1 MVAITIGLLFS
12 NSELHEHIC
21 LENVKNLYKSDFKC
35 DDQQQYKYILEAE
48 VVSTPKQFNDKSQ
61 FLSDQYEPDKNL
73 SAGKP
78 LRQFFDSL
86 DIKKLLSAG

>member
-1 MVAITIGLLFS
+1 MY
-12 NSELHEHIC
+12 EHRC
-21 LENVKNLYKSDFKC
+21 LENSKKFHKSSAKFDYK
-35 DDQQQYKYILEAE
+35 QQYKYILEAE

-86 DIKKLLSAG
+86 DIKNRCQQDM